1 MERRYGTSELTQAQ
15 ADQIMRDNI
24 DRIGGAE
31 QAVAAAFHLARSQK
45 KRKDNPVARAILERM
60 DKQKSRR

>member
-1 MERRYGTSELTQAQ
+1 VLSE
-15 ADQIMRDNI
+15 
-24 DRIGGAE
+24 AE

-60 DKQKSRR
+60 EKKNGK